1 MRHRDWVMAPANG
14 TPSAAL
20 ELPLRG
26 DALVP
31 VITVRGLPASA
42 AVGGAFVVK
51 PSVTPGLDGGKRT
64 DLSCGVSG
72 TYYACAP
79 DASGVP
85 AMATALPTAQVL
97 SSSMTLT
104 IPGMMVLPPPERS
117 LDLSGTEVAMS
128 RLRAVSATG
137 GATGEALPAYP
148 GLDMQGFL
156 DRIMRDLGFPNGA
169 ADVVPKVL
177 PWLSWLW
184 S

>member
-1 MRHRDWVMAPANG
+1 MR
-14 TPSAAL
+14 
-20 ELPLRG
+20 
-26 DALVP
+26 
-31 VITVRGLPASA
+31 
-42 AVGGAFVVK
+42 
-51 PSVTPGLDGGKRT
+51 
-64 DLSCGVSG
+64 
-72 TYYACAP
+72 
-79 DASGVP
+79 
-85 AMATALPTAQVL
+85 
-97 SSSMTLT
+97 
-104 IPGMMVLPPPERS
+104 IPWPERS

-128 RLRAVSATG
+128 RLRAV